1 MMSTQR
7 IIILCLTMNM
17 LLGIVTLIYSDTNAD
32 ISEIIDT
39 EISKSDERERDVES
53 ESGIFGVV
61 KSTILRPVE
70 SSIGNPLKWGFNIL
84 GILLKAISP
93 FSFGSA
99 TFSTPQEQMIARVIM
114 FFRTILVTI
123 TIVEIYSYF
132 KNRKVS

>member
-7 IIILCLTMNM
+7 IIILCITLNL
-17 LLGIVTLIYSDTNAD
+17 LLGIVTIIYDNPNSSITSN
-32 ISEIIDT
+32 IDT
-39 EISKSDERERDVES
+39 EIEQGEERERDVES

-84 GILLKAISP
+84 SVFIKAINP
-93 FSFGSA
+93 FSFGAS
-99 TFSTPQEQMIARVIM
+99 TFNTQQEQIIARVIM

-123 TIVEIYSYF
+123 VAVEMYSYF